1 MLEHRIVYE
10 EVPGS
15 RTTQETII
23 NPQRERIAY
32 EELQPGDRIQPG
44 DEWKNGDGRWQPYVC
59 LTGLL
64 QFVQDGHAA
73 RRPHR
78 VNTIIIDAL
87 ADAHAATAQ
96 LQNERDEAR
105 AAIAKDTGI
114 IRFSDGAITIVADLP
129 KKVDWDQAKL
139 AALVETIRGS
149 GEDPGQYIEISFS
162 VSERAYGAWP
172 DAIRRAFEP
181 ARTLRTGKPT
191 FRLLRD

>member
-1 MLEHRIVYE
+1 MPIGDIVTMPS
-10 EVPGS
+10 EVLAVL
-15 RTTQETII
+15 QEDADAALKSAKSMKDWLDGA
-23 NPQRERIAY
+23 IA
-32 EELQPGDRIQPG
+32 QKFGDR
-44 DEWKNGDGRWQPYVC
+44 
-59 LTGLL
+59 
-64 QFVQDGHAA
+64 A
-73 RRPHR
+73 R
-78 VNTIIIDAL
+78 
-87 ADAHAATAQ
+87 
-96 LQNERDEAR
+96 EAR

-114 IRFSDGAITIVADLP
+114 VRFSDGTVTIVADLP

>member
-1 MLEHRIVYE
+1 MIPNSPTLDQLRTMPIGDIVTLPS
-10 EVPGS
+10 EVLAVL
-15 RTTQETII
+15 QE
-23 NPQRERIAY
+23 
-32 EELQPGDRIQPG
+32 D
-44 DEWKNGDGRWQPYVC
+44 
-59 LTGLL
+59 
-64 QFVQDGHAA
+64 
-73 RRPHR
+73 
-78 VNTIIIDAL
+78 
-87 ADAHAATAQ
+87 ADAALKSAKSIKDWLDGAIAQ
-96 LQNERDEAR
+96 KFSDRAREAR

-114 IRFSDGAITIVADLP
+114 VRFTDGAITIVADLP

>member
-1 MLEHRIVYE
+1 MIPNAPTLDQLRTMPIGDIVTLPS
-10 EVPGS
+10 EVLAVL
-15 RTTQETII
+15 QE
-23 NPQRERIAY
+23 
-32 EELQPGDRIQPG
+32 D
-44 DEWKNGDGRWQPYVC
+44 
-59 LTGLL
+59 
-64 QFVQDGHAA
+64 
-73 RRPHR
+73 
-78 VNTIIIDAL
+78 
-87 ADAHAATAQ
+87 ADAALKSAKSIKDWLDGAIAQ
-96 LQNERDEAR
+96 KFADRAREAR

-114 IRFSDGAITIVADLP
+114 VRFTDGAITIVADLP

>member
-1 MLEHRIVYE
+1 MIPNAPTLDQLRTMPIGDIVTMPS
-10 EVPGS
+10 EVLAVL
-15 RTTQETII
+15 QEDADAALKSAKSMKDWLDGA
-23 NPQRERIAY
+23 IA
-32 EELQPGDRIQPG
+32 QKFGDR
-44 DEWKNGDGRWQPYVC
+44 
-59 LTGLL
+59 
-64 QFVQDGHAA
+64 A
-73 RRPHR
+73 R
-78 VNTIIIDAL
+78 
-87 ADAHAATAQ
+87 
-96 LQNERDEAR
+96 EAR

-114 IRFSDGAITIVADLP
+114 VRFTDGAITIVADLP
-129 KKVDWDQAKL
+129 KKVDWNQAKL

>member
-1 MLEHRIVYE
+1 MIPNAPTLDQLRTMPIGDIVTMPS
-10 EVPGS
+10 EVLAVL
-15 RTTQETII
+15 QEDADAALKSAKSMKDWLDGA
-23 NPQRERIAY
+23 IA
-32 EELQPGDRIQPG
+32 QKFGDR
-44 DEWKNGDGRWQPYVC
+44 
-59 LTGLL
+59 
-64 QFVQDGHAA
+64 A
-73 RRPHR
+73 R
-78 VNTIIIDAL
+78 
-87 ADAHAATAQ
+87 
-96 LQNERDEAR
+96 EAR

-172 DAIRRAFEP
+172 DAIRCAFEP